1 MVQYRQKRKISLLEI
16 LSENTNLE
24 GREMLKLSKFKR
36 MNEKALISL
45 KDAAKVSGYSADYIG
60 QLIRAGK
67 IPGKQVCCTVAW
79 MTTANAVMAYK
90 DKGKADAKL
99 SFKEKMANR
108 GRMLIMELG
117 IIKLFFK
124 TFKYSLPLLLVIIVS
139 FSLLSFYIIYI
150 ILNKNI
156 DTNKNLQ
163 NLNNIEQN
171 LSF

>member
-1 MVQYRQKRKISLLEI
+1 
-16 LSENTNLE
+16 
-24 GREMLKLSKFKR
+24 

-79 MTTANAVMAYK
+79 MTTVDAVMAYK
-90 DKGKADAKL
+90 NKGKADAKL
-99 SFKEKMANR
+99 SFKEKLANR
-108 GRMLIMELG
+108 GRMLAMELG

-124 TFKYSLPLLLVIIVS
+124 TFKYSLPLLLVIIIS
-139 FSLLSFYIIYI
+139 FSLLSFYIIY
-150 ILNKNI
+150 LVLDKNI
-156 DTNKNLQ
+156 NINESSQ
-163 NLNNIEQN
+163 NLNNTEQN

>member
-1 MVQYRQKRKISLLEI
+1 
-16 LSENTNLE
+16 
-24 GREMLKLSKFKR
+24 

-45 KDAAKVSGYSADYIG
+45 KDAAKISDYSADYIG
-60 QLIRAGK
+60 QLIRTGK

-79 MTTANAVMAYK
+79 MTTADAVMAYK
-90 DKGKADAKL
+90 NKGKADAKL
-99 SFKEKMANR
+99 SVGEKLANR
-108 GRMLIMELG
+108 WRMLVMEMG

-124 TFKYSLPLLLVIIVS
+124 TFKYSLPLLFVIVIS

-150 ILNKNI
+150 ILDKNI

>member
-1 MVQYRQKRKISLLEI
+1 
-16 LSENTNLE
+16 
-24 GREMLKLSKFKR
+24 

-67 IPGKQVCCTVAW
+67 IPGKEVCCTVAW
-79 MTTANAVMAYK
+79 MTTVDAVMAYK
-90 DKGKADAKL
+90 NKGKADAKL
-99 SFKEKMANR
+99 SFKEKLANR
-108 GRMLIMELG
+108 GRILAMELG

-139 FSLLSFYIIYI
+139 FSLLSFYIIYM
-150 ILNKNI
+150 ILDKNI
-156 DTNKNLQ
+156 DNNSQ
-163 NLNNIEQN
+163 NLNNNKIEQN